1 MTGYGNAQPARG
13 GPGGSSGRA
22 DSGRTT
28 GRGPGPGLVRGVVF
42 SAMAASWAI
51 VAMGAIGALGVHLLG
66 LDQNANLGSVTAVL
80 VSMAVGG
87 KVNPT
92 GDVSV
97 FGLDA
102 AAAQGAID
110 ILPLGL
116 TVVGALVLGWLF
128 TAQLRRIAAPTPADL
143 LARAAGA
150 VVAFLVLLTVVAW
163 AGDGSVALN
172 LGGGGGGSSGGTTGG
187 TTGGSS
193 GGSGGSDG
201 GIGGALG
208 GLLGNSA
215 HSGVHAG
222 GGSGGSGGGDGGL
235 GGLFGGL
242 VGNSQQTVG
251 FKVDLLP
258 TLGFGLLWVVLV
270 LAFACVAA
278 RRVPLPTAWSGLT
291 RTVRP
296 VASAITTIYLGTV
309 AVGTVAGVIVGLTG
323 NGGAK
328 TIGGALLA
336 APNGIFLAIALGMGI
351 PLNGQARGPLAHF
364 LPSPVNQLLAG
375 GEGKTITVSSLA
387 SLDGRVWL
395 LPVGVVLT
403 LFAVGVY
410 AAVRTPRPLTG
421 VPGSVGTESVG
432 SESVGSEVG
441 GAALRLG
448 VGLAVVTPVL
458 LMLADVSVNANLSV
472 FGFDAAGAGLSVTG
486 NVLLAVVL
494 GLVEGAVFGAAGA
507 ALVRRFASAKRVA
520 AEGGGAEGGGAVA
533 GYPAGPGYPAAP
545 PAPSAPPMPAPP
557 SPGPRGGYG
566 GGYGS
571 GHGGGYGG
579 LPQSAPP
586 AQAPPQSGGNPYASP
601 NPGPAG
607 PPPAPGHPPRPAPG
621 GNPYGGLPQQGP
633 GPAGPQQQ
641 PPSENPYR

>member
-1 MTGYGNAQPARG
+1 
-13 GPGGSSGRA
+13 
-22 DSGRTT
+22 
-28 GRGPGPGLVRGVVF
+28 
-42 SAMAASWAI
+42 MAASWAI
-51 VAMGAIGALGVHLLG
+51 VAMGAVGALGVHLLG
-66 LDQNANLGSVTAVL
+66 LDKSANLGSVTAVL

-116 TVVGALVLGWLF
+116 TVVGAVVLGWLF

-163 AGDGSVALN
+163 SGDGSVALN

-187 TTGGSS
+187 SS
-193 GGSGGSDG
+193 GGAGGGTGGSDG

-208 GLLGNSA
+208 GLLGNSV

-222 GGSGGSGGGDGGL
+222 AQAGSGSGGSGGDGGL
-235 GGLFGGL
+235 GGLLGGIL
-242 VGNSQQTVG
+242 GSNSQQTVG

-278 RRVPLPTAWSGLT
+278 RRVPLPAAWSGLT

-336 APNGIFLAIALGMGI
+336 APNGIYLAIALGMGI
-351 PLNGQARGPLAHF
+351 PLNGQASGPLTHF

-375 GEGKTITVSSLA
+375 GQGKTITVSSLA

-410 AAVRTPRPLTG
+410 AAVRTPRPATG
-421 VPGSVGTESVG
+421 WSGAGGSGAGDSRAGG
-432 SESVGSEVG
+432 SESIGSEVG

-486 NVLLAVVL
+486 NLLLAVVL

-507 ALVRRFASAKRVA
+507 AVVRRFASAKRVA
-520 AEGGGAEGGGAVA
+520 AVGGSVVDGSVA
-533 GYPAGPGYPAAP
+533 GAGAAPVDGGFVPAPGTGYPAAP
-545 PAPSAPPMPAPP
+545 PAPPMASPPAPG
-557 SPGPRGGYG
+557 SGAGYG
-566 GGYGS
+566 GHGGY
-571 GHGGGYGG
+571 GGGYGG

-586 AQAPPQSGGNPYASP
+586 AQPPAPGGGNPYASA

-607 PPPAPGHPPRPAPG
+607 PPPAPGQPPRPAPG
-621 GNPYGGLPQQGP
+621 GNPYGGLPQDP
-633 GPAGPQQQ
+633 GSAGPQQ